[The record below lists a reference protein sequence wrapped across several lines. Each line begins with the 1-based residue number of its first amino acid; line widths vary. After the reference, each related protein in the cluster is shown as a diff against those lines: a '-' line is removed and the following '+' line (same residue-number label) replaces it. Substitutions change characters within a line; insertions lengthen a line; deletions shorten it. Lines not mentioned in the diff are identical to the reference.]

1 MIDHMQKDGRNS
13 SAFSTI
19 SELMIL
25 KPRFLDSVLIS
36 SPLLNTRS
44 ISKTSTHKRPSIISI
59 IRLTAPDDKII
70 LNISWCNV
78 TILSFDESGGYS
90 MITLRHT
97 ITVTHRND

>member
-1 MIDHMQKDGRNS
+1 MHKDGKNS
-13 SAFSTI
+13 SAFSII
-19 SELMIL
+19 SVMVIL

-44 ISKTSTHKRPSIISI
+44 ISQTSTHKRPSIISI

-97 ITVTHRND
+97 ITETHRND